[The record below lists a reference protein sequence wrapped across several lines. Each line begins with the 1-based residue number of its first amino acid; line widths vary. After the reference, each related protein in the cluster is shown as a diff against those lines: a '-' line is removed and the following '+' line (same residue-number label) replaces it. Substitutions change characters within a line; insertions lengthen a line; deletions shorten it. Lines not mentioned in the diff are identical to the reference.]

1 MKKVILKSMLLFVA
15 ILFVGIAQAQTV
27 SGTVTEENG
36 PLPGANVIVKGTS
49 NGATTDFDG
58 NYTLNNVPADA
69 TLVFSYVGYTSQ
81 EVAVGGR
88 STISASL
95 ASDNALD
102 EVVLIGYGSTTIKD
116 ATGSVDNV
124 GAEDFNQGVIQS
136 PEQLI
141 QGKTAG
147 VQISEGSGQP
157 GAGISIRIRGNGSLR
172 SGSDPLFVVDGVPL
186 SGGGAAGVTVGGIG
200 SADGGNPLT
209 FLNPNDI
216 ENISILKDASATAI
230 YGSRGAN
237 GVVIIQTKGGRGAT
251 GPGRWELNT
260 SVSRATAANEYDL
273 LDRNGFLAAITE
285 VGNNAAPQSQGGL
298 DGGANSDW
306 QDFYTQ
312 TAFSRQTDL
321 SYSKSYTG
329 GNLRASFGYGNTEGV
344 VKDTPLE
351 RISGRLNITQRFLD
365 NKLTLSGTG
374 ALTRINR
381 QSAPLNGTAGS
392 TGDLIGASITQ
403 NPTNPIDPNAL
414 FPGNVLN
421 PANLLANFLG
431 QTASDRILANL
442 SAEYKF
448 TEEFSGKVSVGYDDT
463 DASSFGVFGPEV
475 LALNGTSGIGRAAFA
490 TQQNTNKLLEGTLNY
505 KKDFG
510 NTVLDVVA
518 GYSYQEFRNQGVQGN
533 AAGFA
538 PGNLG
543 QVGDQLFDQYDLLQD
558 ATGSDFNQIGYGVD
572 GTFLSSFNF
581 GNNDDPFNLGQEIPG
596 AFNRIFPAFA
606 AGNFDNTD
614 ELQSY
619 FARANLTL
627 NDKFIFTG
635 TFRADGSTRFGE
647 NNRYGYF
654 PSGAFAWKLDQE
666 DFVGD
671 NISTLKLR
679 LSAGQ
684 VGSQDGLGYGQFLQR
699 TLINGVGIDNDL
711 QILANGAPGTR
722 DEGTPNPNLK
732 WETTTDYNLGV
743 DFGFNND
750 RLNGSFNV
758 YRRET
763 RDQLLRTNLAAPVIG
778 GGGTIFRN
786 LPNALIVNQG
796 VELSLNYEFI
806 NTDDWGFSTSFNIAY
821 NSNEVE
827 ELTGFIQSGPI
838 RGNGLTNA
846 FAQQIEAGQPS
857 GSFFMAEFTGFDA
870 DGNPTYFDFDGNGVG
885 DPDADKFFV
894 GEDALPDIVTGLSL
908 NARYKNFDLS
918 TYFNGQFGFSV
929 YNATNTAFFTRSALL
944 IGKNVPASVA
954 ASDEN
959 PSSTVAV
966 STRFLEKGDFV
977 RLTSATLGYNHT
989 LSGNGFFDSLRFTL
1003 TGQNLFL
1010 ITNYSGLDPEL
1021 SANTGTL
1028 NASALPSQGIDYAS
1042 YPRPRTYTL
1051 GVNARF

>member
-27 SGTVTEENG
+27 TGTVTEENG

-58 NYTLNNVPADA
+58 NYSLNNVPSDA

-88 STISASL
+88 STINVSL

-157 GAGISIRIRGNGSLR
+157 GAGIAIRIRGNGSLR

-186 SGGGAAGVTVGGIG
+186 AGGGAPDVTVGGIG
-200 SADGGNPLT
+200 SAGGGNPLT

-237 GVVIIQTKGGRGAT
+237 GVIIIQTKGGRGA
-251 GPGRWELNT
+251 GKGRWELNT
-260 SVSRATAANEYDL
+260 SVSSATAANEYDL
-273 LDRNGFLAAITE
+273 LGREGFLNALEE
-285 VGNNAAPQSQGGL
+285 VGNNPAAL
-298 DGGANSDW
+298 DGGADTDW
-306 QDFYTQ
+306 QDFYTRQ
-312 TAFSRQTDL
+312 AFSRQTDL

-329 GNLRASFGYGNTEGV
+329 GNLRASFGYGNNIGIVQAT
-344 VKDTPLE
+344 DLE
-351 RISGRLNITQRFLD
+351 RISGRLNITQKFFD
-365 NKLTLSGTG
+365 DKLTLSGTG

-381 QSAPLNGTAGS
+381 GSAPINGAAGS
-392 TGDLIGASITQ
+392 TGDFIGASITQ
-403 NPTNPIDPNAL
+403 NPTNPADPNAL

-431 QTASDRILANL
+431 ETNSNRILANL
-442 SAEYKF
+442 SADYAI
-448 TEEFSGKVSVGYDDT
+448 TEEFSAKVALGYDKT
-463 DASSFGVFGPEV
+463 DSQAVSIFGPNI
-475 LALNGTSGIGRAAFA
+475 LGQQGISNIGRGAFGSNE
-490 TQQNTNKLLEGTLNY
+490 NTNQLLEATLNY

-510 NTVLDVVA
+510 NAVLDVVA
-518 GYSYQEFRNQGVQGN
+518 GYSYQEFRNAGVRANG
-533 AAGFA
+533 AGFS
-538 PGNLG
+538 
-543 QVGDQLFDQYDLLQD
+543 GDLDDVRDDLINQYDILED
-558 ATGSDFNQIGYGVD
+558 AVGQDFNQVGFGTDATFFAGYNFD
-572 GTFLSSFNF
+572 NF
-581 GNNDDPFNLGQEIPG
+581 GNPDADNFNLNQTIPG
-596 AFNRIFPAFA
+596 AFTRLMPAYA

-627 NDKFIFTG
+627 NDKFIITG

-654 PSGAFAWKLDQE
+654 PSGAFAWKLDEE

-671 NISTLKLR
+671 NVSTLKLR
-679 LSAGQ
+679 LSAGS

-699 TLINGVGIDNDL
+699 TLIGGVGINDDL
-711 QILANGAPGTR
+711 IILPDGAVPGTF
-722 DEGTPNPNLK
+722 DVGTPNNDLK
-732 WETTTDYNLGV
+732 WEATTDYNLGI
-743 DFGFNND
+743 DFGFNDD
-750 RLNGSFNV
+750 RFNGSFNV

-763 RDQLLRTNLAAPVIG
+763 RDQLLRQNLAAPVVG
-778 GGGTIFRN
+778 AGGTIFRN
-786 LPNALIVNQG
+786 LPDALIVNQG
-796 VELSLNYEFI
+796 IELSVNYDFI
-806 NTDDWGFSTSFNIAY
+806 NTDDWGFSSSFNIAY
-821 NSNEVE
+821 NQNEVE
-827 ELTGFIQSGPI
+827 ELRGFVQTAPI

-846 FAQQIEAGQPS
+846 FAQQIEAGQPT
-857 GSFFMAEFTGFDA
+857 GAFFMAEFTGFDA
-870 DGNPTYFDFDGNGVG
+870 DGNPTYFDFDGNGIG

-894 GEDALPDIVTGLSL
+894 GQDAIPDVVTGLSL

-929 YNATNTAFFTRSALL
+929 YNATNTAFFTKSALL
-944 IGKNVPASVA
+944 IGKNVPVSVA
-954 ASDEN
+954 NSNEN
-959 PSSTVAV
+959 AASTVAV

-977 RLTSATLGYNHT
+977 RLTSATLGWNFPV
-989 LSGNGFFDSLRFTL
+989 SGEGFFDSMRFTL

-1010 ITNYSGLDPEL
+1010 LTNYSGLDPEL

-1028 NASALPSQGIDYAS
+1028 NASAIPSQGIDYAS
-1042 YPRPRTYTL
+1042 YPRPRTFTL

>member
-15 ILFVGIAQAQTV
+15 ILFAGIAQAQTV
-27 SGTVTEENG
+27 TGTVTEENG

-58 NYTLNNVPADA
+58 NYTLNNVPNDA
-69 TLVFSYVGYTSQ
+69 TLVFSYVGYTTQ
-81 EVAVGGR
+81 EVAVDGR
-88 STISASL
+88 STINVSL
-95 ASDNALD
+95 AGDNALD

-124 GAEDFNQGVIQS
+124 GAEDFNKGVIQS

-157 GAGISIRIRGNGSLR
+157 GAGIAIRIRGNGSLR

-186 SGGGAAGVTVGGIG
+186 AGGGAADVTVGDIG
-200 SADGGNPLT
+200 SAGGGNPLT

-237 GVVIIQTKGGRGAT
+237 GVVIIQTKGGRGASK
-251 GPGRWELNT
+251 GVWELNT
-260 SVSRATAANEYDL
+260 SVSAATAANEYDL
-273 LDRNGFLAAITE
+273 LDRDGFLTAIAE
-285 VGNNAAPQSQGGL
+285 VGNDPAAV

-306 QDFYTQ
+306 QDFYTR
-312 TAFSRQTDL
+312 TAYSRQTDL

-329 GNLRASFGYGNTEGV
+329 GNLRASLGYGNNIGIVEQT
-344 VKDTPLE
+344 DLE
-351 RISGRLNITQRFLD
+351 RISGRLNITQKFFD
-365 NKLTLSGTG
+365 DKLTVSGTG

-381 QSAPLNGTAGS
+381 QSAPINGTAGS

-403 NPTNPIDPNAL
+403 NPTNPIDPDVL

-431 QTASDRILANL
+431 ETESDRILANL
-442 SAEYKF
+442 SAEYNF
-448 TEEFSGKVSVGYDDT
+448 TNEFSAKVAVGYDET
-463 DASSFGVFGPEV
+463 KAESMSIFGPNV
-475 LALNGTSGIGRAAFA
+475 LALQGISNLGRGAYGEN
-490 TQQNTNKLLEGTLNY
+490 QNTNQLLEATLNY

-510 NTVLDVVA
+510 NAMLDIVA
-518 GYSYQEFRNQGVQGN
+518 GYSYQEFRNQGVRANG
-533 AAGFA
+533 AGFA
-538 PGNLG
+538 GDLSDIGDDLKAQYGILENA
-543 QVGDQLFDQYDLLQD
+543 VGE
-558 ATGSDFNQIGYGVD
+558 DFNQVGFGADATFFAGY
-572 GTFLSSFNF
+572 NF
-581 GNNDDPFNLGQEIPG
+581 DNFTNDDLPNFNLNQTISGG
-596 AFNRIFPAFA
+596 FTRLLSAYA

-614 ELQSY
+614 ELQSF

-647 NNRYGYF
+647 ENRYGYF
-654 PSGAFAWKLDQE
+654 PSGAFAWKLDEE

-671 NISTLKLR
+671 NVSTLKLR

-684 VGSQDGLGYGQFLQR
+684 VGSQDGLAYGEFLQR
-699 TLINGVGIDNDL
+699 TLIGGVGIDNDL
-711 QILANGAPGTR
+711 NILAGGPPGTF
-722 DEGTPNPNLK
+722 DVGTPNDRLR
-732 WETTTDYNLGV
+732 WEETTDYNIGL
-743 DFGFNND
+743 DFGFNDD
-750 RLNGSFNV
+750 RFNGSFNV

-763 RDQLLRTNLAAPVIG
+763 RDQLLRQNLAAPVIG

-786 LPNALIVNQG
+786 LDDALIVNQG
-796 VELSLNYEFI
+796 VELSLNYDFV
-806 NTDDWGFSTSFNIAY
+806 NTDDWGFSTGFNIAY
-821 NSNEVE
+821 NQNEVE
-827 ELTGFIQSGPI
+827 ELRGFVQTAPI

-846 FAQQIEAGQPS
+846 FAQQIEAGQPTA
-857 GSFFMAEFTGFDA
+857 SFFMAQFTGFDA
-870 DGNPTYFDFDGNGVG
+870 DGNPTYFDFDGNGIG

-894 GEDALPDIVTGLSL
+894 GEDAIPDVVAGLSL

-918 TYFNGQFGFSV
+918 AYFNGQFGFSV
-929 YNATNTAFFTRSALL
+929 YNATDTAFFTKSALL
-944 IGKNVPASVA
+944 IAKNVPADVA
-954 ASDEN
+954 NSEEN
-959 PSSTVAV
+959 PASTVAV
-966 STRFLEKGDFV
+966 STRFLEKGDFI
-977 RLTSATLGYNHT
+977 RLTSATLGYNFP
-989 LSGNGFFDSLRFTL
+989 LSGEGLFDSLRFTF

-1010 ITNYSGLDPEL
+1010 ITDYSGLDPEL

-1028 NASALPSQGIDYAS
+1028 NASAIPSQGIDYAS
-1042 YPRPRTYTL
+1042 YPRPRTFTL